1 MRQHKRSFAARYL
14 NPGERLNELLFA
26 LIMAL
31 SITLGVGLASSLDS
45 STHQIVWA
53 ILGCNLAWGLIDA
66 CNHVLTKLFSRS
78 AKARLVQALR
88 TSHSEAEQ
96 IEAVGSV
103 LNENLSAVA
112 TEDERQVLYLEIS
125 RRLQG
130 GDLPPTRVLAED
142 IYSGLAI
149 VWLMVLASVPAILP
163 FLIIGDRF
171 WAARVSNGLV
181 LLSMFAAGYGFALSA
196 NTNPWRLAFLSAV
209 FGLTMVVIV
218 ILLGG

>member
-130 GDLPPTRVLAED
+130 GDLPPTRVL
-142 IYSGLAI
+142 
-149 VWLMVLASVPAILP
+149 
-163 FLIIGDRF
+163 
-171 WAARVSNGLV
+171 
-181 LLSMFAAGYGFALSA
+181 
-196 NTNPWRLAFLSAV
+196 
-209 FGLTMVVIV
+209 
-218 ILLGG
+218 